1 MVPPLDIGPL
11 PHLFS
16 PLNRILSFFPST
28 FASKLPIYKAGTAGV
43 LGAERLRGLRGSGL
57 AVWGER
63 EEGTAA
69 GVIFLKKKKKEYSL
83 EGRTCKGPEAVMA
96 MSPP

>member
-1 MVPPLDIGPL
+1 MNGGEASVFLVSPPPQDA
-11 PHLFS
+11 S

-43 LGAERLRGLRGSGL
+43 LGAERLRGLRSSGL
-57 AVWGER
+57 AAWGER

-69 GVIFLKKKKKEYSL
+69 GVIFLKKKKKNIHWKD
-83 EGRTCKGPEAVMA
+83 GRAKALRQ
-96 MSPP
+96 